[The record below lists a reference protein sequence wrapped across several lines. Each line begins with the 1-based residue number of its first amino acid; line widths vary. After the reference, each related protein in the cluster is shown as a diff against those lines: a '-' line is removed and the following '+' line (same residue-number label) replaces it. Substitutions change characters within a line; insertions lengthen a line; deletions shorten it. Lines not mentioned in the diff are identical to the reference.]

1 LGFES
6 KETGYLMG
14 MTKALCYILEN
25 FALKPKLIVD
35 FIKELHRLCMKEV
48 KNTRQGTNSQKNNLN

>member
-1 LGFES
+1 
-6 KETGYLMG
+6 MG